1 MIPTET
7 FPMSFKTILA
17 HVDDGPRAADVMDF
31 AADLARGFGAHLVV
45 LHATRAAVMPSAVR
59 VEGGSALADIAAR
72 LRDEQRAAAQA
83 LFARRLGA
91 AGIPVELRLSARDPD
106 DALPLHARYA
116 DLVVMTQPDPD
127 GSRGAADLAGHAV
140 VACGKPVLF
149 VPYAGAHR
157 VAGGPVLVSWDASRE
172 AARAVSDALPLLVRA
187 RAVEVVTF
195 DPTRS
200 VAGHG
205 ELPGADIALWL
216 ARHGVK
222 VNVDE
227 VATAGVDVGNSLL
240 SKAADLGAEL
250 VVMGGYGHSRLR
262 EFVFGGVTRTML
274 ETMTVP
280 VLMAH

>member
-1 MIPTET
+1 
-7 FPMSFKTILA
+7 MSFKTILA
-17 HVDDGPRAADVMDF
+17 HVDDGPRAGDVMDF

-45 LHATRAAVMPSAVR
+45 LHATRAAVLPSAVR
-59 VEGGSALADIAAR
+59 AEGGSTLAEIAAR
-72 LRDEQRAAAQA
+72 LREQQRAAVEA

-91 AGIPVELRLSARDPD
+91 SGVPVELRVSAREPD

-116 DLVVMTQPDPD
+116 DLVVMAQPDLE
-127 GSRGAADLAGHAV
+127 GGGAAVDLAGHAV

-149 VPYAGAHR
+149 VPYAGSHR
-157 VAGGPVLVSWDASRE
+157 FSGGPVIVSWDASRE

-187 RAVEVVTF
+187 RRVEVVTF
-195 DPTRS
+195 DARRS

-227 VATAGVDVGNSLL
+227 TVTAGVDIGNSLL

-262 EFVFGGVTRTML
+262 QFVFGGVTRTLL